1 MNIYYI
7 DYENV
12 TSQGLKGIEL
22 LTEADEVNL
31 LYSKKAETMKIDM
44 LTQLMASRA
53 NIRFL
58 PVHVG
63 TPNALDFQLI
73 TLLFLHY
80 TEGNRYFIISK
91 DSGYDCCIKTAI
103 ENNAPNVFRFPNIE
117 SAVNGGQKQ
126 RSQRS
131 RRGSGRNSQNHSQTA
146 AVQNQA
152 QEQNLNVA
160 QEQNIVQEQ
169 DLNAAQEQDLYVAQE
184 QDLYVAQEQDL
195 NAAYKQEADVM
206 QPQSTDKAKD
216 AGAMPNHEPITAQT
230 QKADNAQSQDLNDL
244 DVQAA
249 DNAPVQSQ
257 DVEEDHDEAADE
269 GHASSED
276 SGRKRNSRRRGRRKS
291 SSASQ
296 TEAASAEKAADARN
310 DVAEENH
317 EEPGQTKANRSQ
329 KQSRQTKD
337 NQKQAKDNQKQTK
350 DNQKQAQQS
359 RDNQNQRQPQQNRD
373 NQSQKPVTI
382 LSVIRRRN
390 DVQLDLSQ
398 IDLIRDALKNTSN
411 KQQFYNFFAKKLGQK
426 KGIELYHSIKS
437 SYTDLINANLV

>member
-131 RRGSGRNSQNHSQTA
+131 RRGSGRNSQNHSQAA
-146 AVQNQA
+146 AVPIQA
-152 QEQNLNVA
+152 QDQNM
-160 QEQNIVQEQ
+160 VQEQ
-169 DLNAAQEQDLYVAQE
+169 DLNAAQEQGLNVTQE

-195 NAAYKQEADVM
+195 NAAYMQEADVM
-206 QPQSTDKAKD
+206 QPQSTDTAKD
-216 AGAMPNHEPITAQT
+216 AGATPNQELNAEQM
-230 QKADNAQSQDLNDL
+230 QEADVALSQDLNDL
-244 DVQAA
+244 DVQGA

-257 DVEEDHDEAADE
+257 DVEEDHDETADE

-291 SSASQ
+291 STASQ
-296 TEAASAEKAADARN
+296 TEAASAEKEADARN

-317 EEPGQTKANRSQ
+317 QDQGQTKANRSQ

-337 NQKQAKDNQKQTK
+337 NQKQAKDNPKQTK

-426 KGIELYHSIKS
+426 KGIEFYHSIKS

>member
-131 RRGSGRNSQNHSQTA
+131 RRGSGRNSQNHSQA
-146 AVQNQA
+146 AAQNQN
-152 QEQNLNVA
+152 QEQDLNVA
-160 QEQNIVQEQ
+160 QEKGLNVTQEKG
-169 DLNAAQEQDLYVAQE
+169 LN
-184 QDLYVAQEQDL
+184 VAQEQDL
-195 NAAYKQEADVM
+195 NVAQEQDLNPAYMQEADIM
-206 QPQSTDKAKD
+206 QPQSTDSAKD
-216 AGAMPNHEPITAQT
+216 AGATPNHEPITAQT
-230 QKADNAQSQDLNDL
+230 QKADSAQSQDLNDL

-249 DNAPVQSQ
+249 DNAPSQSQ

-276 SGRKRNSRRRGRRKS
+276 SGRKRTSRRRGRRKS
-291 SSASQ
+291 SQ
-296 TEAASAEKAADARN
+296 PPRLRQLLLK
-310 DVAEENH
+310 
-317 EEPGQTKANRSQ
+317 
-329 KQSRQTKD
+329 KQLMPEMTSLRRITR
-337 NQKQAKDNQKQTK
+337 
-350 DNQKQAQQS
+350 S
-359 RDNQNQRQPQQNRD
+359 RD
-373 NQSQKPVTI
+373 
-382 LSVIRRRN
+382 RRRRIAVRN
-390 DVQLDLSQ
+390 SPGRLRITRSRLSRAE
-398 IDLIRDALKNTSN
+398 IIRIRDSRSKTETIRIRSLSRSC
-411 KQQFYNFFAKKLGQK
+411 L
-426 KGIELYHSIKS
+426 
-437 SYTDLINANLV
+437 

>member
-131 RRGSGRNSQNHSQTA
+131 RRGSGRNSQNHSQA
-146 AVQNQA
+146 AAQNQN
-152 QEQNLNVA
+152 QEQDLNVA
-160 QEQNIVQEQ
+160 QEKGLNVTQEKG
-169 DLNAAQEQDLYVAQE
+169 LN
-184 QDLYVAQEQDL
+184 VAQEQDL
-195 NAAYKQEADVM
+195 NPAYMQEADIM
-206 QPQSTDKAKD
+206 QPQSTDSAKD
-216 AGAMPNHEPITAQT
+216 AGATPNHEPITAQT
-230 QKADNAQSQDLNDL
+230 QKADSAQSQDLNDL

-249 DNAPVQSQ
+249 DNAPSQSQ

-276 SGRKRNSRRRGRRKS
+276 SGRKRTSRRRGRRKS
-291 SSASQ
+291 STASQ

-317 EEPGQTKANRSQ
+317 QEQGQTKANRSQ

-337 NQKQAKDNQKQTK
+337 NQKQA
-350 DNQKQAQQS
+350 QQG

-373 NQSQKPVTI
+373 NQNQKPVTI

>member
-22 LTEADEVNL
+22 LTEEDEVNL

-146 AVQNQA
+146 AVPIQA
-152 QEQNLNVA
+152 QEQNM
-160 QEQNIVQEQ
+160 VQEQ
-169 DLNAAQEQDLYVAQE
+169 DLNAAQEQGLNVT
-184 QDLYVAQEQDL
+184 QEQDL
-195 NAAYKQEADVM
+195 NAAYMQEADVM
-206 QPQSTDKAKD
+206 QPQSTDSAKD
-216 AGAMPNHEPITAQT
+216 AGAMPNHDPITAQT

-329 KQSRQTKD
+329 KQSRQ
-337 NQKQAKDNQKQTK
+337 AKDI
-350 DNQKQAQQS
+350 QKQAQQG